1 MKTCPVCDT
10 PFPDQHAT
18 CPTDGAVLIEMR
30 ELEPSHIVRGK
41 YRIVRKLGAGGMGIV
56 YLAEHLMLGGQVALK
71 FLAVEL
77 SRNPKFIKR
86 FRREARAS
94 YQLRDPNIVEVTDLD
109 QDEDGSLFIAM
120 EYVNGPSLRSVLE
133 EARHGLPIRRSL
145 HIARGIAAGLSAA
158 HARGAIHRDIKP
170 ENILLGTRPDGSEQ
184 PKVLDFGI
192 AAMTDVITNKSHT
205 GGLLLTPEY
214 AAPEQWRGTPAEE
227 LDGRTDL
234 YALGGVLYEML
245 AGRTPYHAENMEGWM
260 YLHLQGAPPPL
271 ELLRPELAWEH
282 PGLEAI
288 VMRLLAREREQRF
301 PSAAAVVEALS
312 APPPP
317 PRPKTLVE
325 VPPPPAPV
333 LIPEPKP
340 RSQSSGVRVWVIA
353 AILMGICL
361 GVWAAVWLFQ
371 LMPATDAPVL
381 RPEGGVYAEAQSVA
395 IYDTTPFST
404 IHYTLDGSPPTKA
417 SPVYSQPISGLVSG
431 SNIRAMA
438 TALGHAP
445 SVEVKGV
452 YIWTGA
458 TMRAA
463 KPPAATPATESGAY
477 EQGKTAYDSKDYGQA
492 RTLFTQAC
500 DDDNMNACNYLGFIY
515 ANGLG
520 IQPDTEMARK
530 VYQKSCD
537 GGHLRGCTG
546 LGSVYQN
553 GKKYTEARTYFKQA
567 CDGEIYDACYDLGI
581 LYDQGLGGPP
591 DKQMARQIY
600 QKACDGKVTEACE
613 RLRYLQ

>member
-30 ELEPSHIVRGK
+30 ELEPGHIVRGK

-56 YLAEHLMLGGQVALK
+56 YLGEHLMLGGQVALK

-120 EYVNGPSLRSVLE
+120 EYVNGPSLRSVLD

-158 HARGAIHRDIKP
+158 HARGAIHRDGKP
-170 ENILLGTRPDGSEQ
+170 ENILLGVRPDGSEQ

-301 PSAAAVVEALS
+301 ASAAAVVEALLM
-312 APPPP
+312 PPPP

-325 VPPPPAPV
+325 VPPPPTPAPV
-333 LIPEPKP
+333 QKPEPVWEQKP
-340 RSQSSGVRVWVIA
+340 RLRRWGGRAWVIA
-353 AILMGICL
+353 AILMGICV
-361 GVWAAVWLFQ
+361 GIWAALRF
-371 LMPATDAPVL
+371 LPLLPATDAPKL
-381 RPEGGVYAEAQSVA
+381 RPEGGTYAEAQPVA
-395 IYDTTPFST
+395 IYDTTPFAT
-404 IHYTLDGSPPTKA
+404 IHYTLDGNQPTEK
-417 SPVYSQPISGLVSG
+417 SPVYTEPISGLASG

-438 TALGHAP
+438 TALGRSP
-445 SVEVKGV
+445 STEVRGV
-452 YIWTGA
+452 YMWTGA
-458 TMRAA
+458 ALRTA
-463 KPPAATPATESGAY
+463 KPTAATPATESGAY
-477 EQGKTAYDSKDYGQA
+477 EHGVAAFKSEQYTQA

-500 DDDNMNACNYLGFIY
+500 DGGEMNACNYLGILY
-515 ANGLG
+515 ARGQGGPQDEGKAHELFQKACEQGFFSSCASLG
-520 IQPDTEMARK
+520 IM
-530 VYQKSCD
+530 YQDDK
-537 GGHLRGCTG
+537 
-546 LGSVYQN
+546 N
-553 GKKYTEARTYFKQA
+553 YTEARKYFK
-567 CDGEIYDACYDLGI
+567 
-581 LYDQGLGGPP
+581 
-591 DKQMARQIY
+591 
-600 QKACDGKVTEACE
+600 KACDESQVEKVKAEACE
-613 RLRYLQ
+613 LLRGVQ